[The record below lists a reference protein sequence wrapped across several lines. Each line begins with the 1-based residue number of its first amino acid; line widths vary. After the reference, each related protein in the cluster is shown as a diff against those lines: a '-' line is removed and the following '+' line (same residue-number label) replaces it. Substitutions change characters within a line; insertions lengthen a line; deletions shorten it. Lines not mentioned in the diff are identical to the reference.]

1 MDNDDLNIKEITE
14 DDNDLIIKVGDK
26 AGSEKGKKGKK
37 ARFYAILSVIFFICA
52 IILLS
57 VFIVRKINYDKKQ
70 QAFEEL
76 NKSAEKTDEIQDDK
90 TENEIKTPE
99 TEDVISG
106 NDEEVSKP
114 EEEKMYDVPGLD
126 GLNIPEKDIDITALK
141 EQNEDIYAWILIP
154 DTKIDY
160 PVLMD
165 PEDDDHY
172 LDHNLDG
179 STGLPG
185 CIYAQAGFNS
195 KDFTDA
201 NTVLYGHNMK
211 NGTMFAGLHR
221 FKDKEYFDQNR
232 NIYIFT
238 DDHIL
243 VYEIFAAYEFSD
255 DHLLY
260 NYDVSYESGFESYL
274 DTVFSQKD
282 KLGNNFADDVTV
294 DKDSLLLTLET
305 CISTKPDRRFIVQGV
320 LIAAGER

>member
-106 NDEEVSKP
+106 NDEGVSKP

-126 GLNIPEKDIDITALK
+126 GLNIPVYTIGYEMTGSGREELKALSSINEAAMIDADVEGIV
-141 EQNEDIYAWILIP
+141 NELR
-154 DTKIDY
+154 
-160 PVLMD
+160 
-165 PEDDDHY
+165 
-172 LDHNLDG
+172 NL
-179 STGLPG
+179 
-185 CIYAQAGFNS
+185 FN
-195 KDFTDA
+195 
-201 NTVLYGHNMK
+201 VNM
-211 NGTMFAGLHR
+211 
-221 FKDKEYFDQNR
+221 
-232 NIYIFT
+232 
-238 DDHIL
+238 
-243 VYEIFAAYEFSD
+243 
-255 DHLLY
+255 
-260 NYDVSYESGFESYL
+260 
-274 DTVFSQKD
+274 
-282 KLGNNFADDVTV
+282 
-294 DKDSLLLTLET
+294 
-305 CISTKPDRRFIVQGV
+305 
-320 LIAAGER
+320 